1 MIKKIFAITLTLFA
15 IFGASWIDIDL
26 SSIIP
31 RPQQEVVI
39 VDKPSQEIINHV
51 QVISEIITDPSDR
64 AKLAIFN
71 YEFANRVQ
79 NYNTNSQQIND
90 VYTLA
95 GKNFFGGKLVDKYDN
110 LSSELVGIFNQIL
123 SPDNHTLS
131 NDEKKLL
138 HDYFMGIA
146 WVIVNK

>member
-1 MIKKIFAITLTLFA
+1 M
-15 IFGASWIDIDL
+15 
-26 SSIIP
+26 
-31 RPQQEVVI
+31 
-39 VDKPSQEIINHV
+39 VDKPNQEIIDHV

-79 NYNTNSQQIND
+79 NYNTNSQQVND

-95 GKNFFGGKLVDKYDN
+95 GKNFFGDTLVDKYDN
-110 LSSELVGIFNQIL
+110 LSSELVEIFKQIL
-123 SPDNHTLS
+123 SADNHTLS
-131 NDEKKLL
+131 NDEKKRL